1 MPLMR
6 EWATR
11 RGGLARSN
19 RELGRL
25 LHAAAHGLSRSDVD
39 ALLQDLEIVR
49 SVLTIW
55 ADTLSSERVSRTP
68 EDTPDTESRSVTKR
82 RWVDAPERQV
92 SARTRPGSGERP
104 RSRTLQEWTDLVIS
118 FEHSEAVSLALR
130 VVDEWLSL
138 RHSSTSR
145 GDDTHLETI
154 GGVDSKRVDAAD
166 AERRISARTRPGDG
180 EELLSSDELAARI
193 GLRTRQSV
201 HDWMRKGRIVGWQ
214 SAKRGYLFPAQQ
226 VDERGRPLDGL
237 EWIVPSFGDAYAAWV
252 WLTTPLPSL
261 DGAKP
266 LELLRKGEVDIVAA
280 AAKGDSQGDFA

>member
-19 RELGRL
+19 RELERL
-25 LHAAAHGLSRSDVD
+25 LHATAHRLSRSDVD
-39 ALLQDLEIVR
+39 ALLQDLDIVR
-49 SVLTIW
+49 TVLTLW
-55 ADTLSSERVSRTP
+55 ADTLSSKRLSRSH
-68 EDTPDTESRSVTKR
+68 EDTPDIESRSVTER

-92 SARTRPGSGERP
+92 SAQTRPGSGEQS
-104 RSRTLQEWTDLVIS
+104 RSTLQEWAGLAVS

-130 VVDEWLSL
+130 VVAESLSL
-138 RHSSTSR
+138 RRPSTSR
-145 GDDTHLETI
+145 GDDTHLEII

-166 AERRISARTRPGDG
+166 SKRRILARTRPGDG
-180 EELLSSDELAARI
+180 EELLSSDEFAARI

-201 HDWMRKGRIVGWQ
+201 HDWMRKGRVVGWRG
-214 SAKRGYLFPAQQ
+214 AKRGYLFPAQQ
-226 VDERGRPLDGL
+226 VDERGRPPDGL
-237 EWIVPSFGDAYAAWV
+237 EWIVPSFGDGYAAWV

-266 LELLRKGEVDIVAA
+266 LELLHKGEVDIVAA
-280 AAKGDSQGDFA
+280 AAKGDLQGDFA